1 MWDQHTYIMIYKVC
15 VYSMNYIMLI
25 QYELQY
31 DGTSSVTYYY
41 SIITIWSFI
50 DYGCE
55 LILISI
61 HKINNLR
68 IRFQTIDNIN
78 KSIFLKFASEYFLLS
93 TNYCP
98 WWFACIRGFWVS
110 DYLESRNP
118 IFYFLF
124 WRFIQWFPTRNHSPP
139 FFASFLL
146 ASNNQ
151 YVSICPFPWELSD
164 KWY

>member
-61 HKINNLR
+61 HKINNLT
-68 IRFQTIDNIN
+68 IRFQRIDNIN

-124 WRFIQWFPTRNHSPP
+124 LTFYSMISNEKSLSSLFCVFP
-139 FFASFLL
+139 FGV
-146 ASNNQ
+146 Q
-151 YVSICPFPWELSD
+151 
-164 KWY
+164 